1 MSQYLSDVLK
11 ASPADM
17 PKTLT
22 APEEESVV
30 ASGGTGGASAPVL
43 KEGDVKKPTK
53 GKKLQAPKGTD
64 ARKVAFSKAV
74 QNTLASK
81 MKECNADAFDGREA
95 TIEMLSAVYRR
106 GAGSYSAID
115 NPGVSRHGWAMARVN
130 AFASLLQGA
139 DEDVSTAYTAD
150 FDLLPTNHPNSEMVL
165 VAGASTYTYD
175 DELTV
180 HLYESEEDY
189 ESQEHAIF
197 SLAEFS
203 GLGYETIPAIRA
215 AWMRGI
221 KNNENPYERAAV
233 LASALYDSPDA
244 DLLPKKGIL

>member
-1 MSQYLSDVLK
+1 MSKYLSDVLK
-11 ASPADM
+11 ASPATVAQ
-17 PKTLT
+17 TLA
-22 APEEESVV
+22 APAVEEEPII
-30 ASGGTGGASAPVL
+30 ASGGVGAPAPVL
-43 KEGDVKKPTK
+43 VEGDIKKPSK
-53 GKKLQAPKGTD
+53 GKKLKAPKGKD
-64 ARKVAFSKAV
+64 ARKVSFSKAV
-74 QNTLASK
+74 QNVLASK
-81 MKECNADAFDGREA
+81 VKECNVDAFDGREA
-95 TIEMLSAVYRR
+95 TYEMLSAVYRR
-106 GAGSYSAID
+106 GAGSYSVSD
-115 NPGVSRHGWAMARVN
+115 NGALSRHDWAMSRVN

-139 DEDVSTAYTAD
+139 DGLSSSYTAD
-150 FDLLPTNHPNSEMVL
+150 FDLLPVNHPSSEMVL
-165 VAGASTYTYD
+165 VAGAGEYNYE

-180 HLYESEEDY
+180 HLYDNEEDY

>member
-1 MSQYLSDVLK
+1 MSQYLFDILK

-22 APEEESVV
+22 VSEEEAVV
-30 ASGGTGGASAPVL
+30 ASGGTGGASAPIL
-43 KEGDVKKPTK
+43 KEGDIKKPSK
-53 GKKLQAPKGTD
+53 GQKLKAPTGKD
-64 ARKVAFSKAV
+64 ARKVTFSKAV
-74 QNTLASK
+74 SNALASK
-81 MKECNADAFDGREA
+81 MKECNVGAFDGREA
-95 TIEMLSAVYRR
+95 SIEMLSAVYRR
-106 GAGSYSAID
+106 GAGAYSALA
-115 NPGVSRHGWAMARVN
+115 NLGVSRHDWAMARVN
-130 AFASLLQGA
+130 AFVSLLQGS
-139 DEDVSTAYTAD
+139 EGLSPMYTAD

-165 VAGASTYTYD
+165 TAGATTYTYD